1 MRDVALGVEQLTHAG
16 VIWIDGKPEN
26 VLVDR
31 KPGGSFTVKVS
42 GEGGQQGG
50 GVKLQRGGQGR
61 LMMASREQQGGE
73 GEAAEKRTG
82 EAHYGAKGAKVRMG
96 YAAMNSTP

>member
-1 MRDVALGVEQLTHAG
+1 MMHDVALGVEQLTHAG

-31 KPGGSFTVKVS
+31 KPAGGFAVKVS

-50 GVKLQRGGQGR
+50 GMKLQRGGQGR
-61 LMMASREQQGGE
+61 LMMARRGQRAGL
-73 GEAAEKRTG
+73 
-82 EAHYGAKGAKVRMG
+82 G
-96 YAAMNSTP
+96 YAAMNSSP

>member
-1 MRDVALGVEQLTHAG
+1 MMHDVALGVEQLTHAG

-31 KPGGSFTVKVS
+31 KPAGGFAVKVS

-50 GVKLQRGGQGR
+50 GD
-61 LMMASREQQGGE
+61 
-73 GEAAEKRTG
+73 EAAERRTG
-82 EAHYGAKGAKVRMG
+82 EAGRGSALKFEKKIRGVGACASAQSAPPSLSPSLRGMFD
-96 YAAMNSTP
+96 P